1 MNDVNDAEVIQFPKP
16 QPKAKIVTKCAFCQ
30 KPLIKGKHVQSE
42 ETDPAICF
50 DCIKVCSG
58 LIGETK

>member
-1 MNDVNDAEVIQFPKP
+1 MDEVKEAEVINFPSPHQK
-16 QPKAKIVTKCAFCQ
+16 KKIVTKCAFCQ

-42 ETDPAICF
+42 ETEPGICF

-58 LIGETK
+58 LIEK